1 MPLLSD
7 CISGRW
13 HPAFTDITADGADKG
28 RGIELMAA
36 RFGISIDE
44 TMAFGDGGNDIPML
58 RRAGVGVAMGNAQ
71 PAIQAE
77 ADYVTTSVDDDG
89 VRNALLHWKVIS

>member
-1 MPLLSD
+1 
-7 CISGRW
+7 
-13 HPAFTDITADGADKG
+13 
-28 RGIELMAA
+28 
-36 RFGISIDE
+36 
-44 TMAFGDGGNDIPML
+44 ML